1 MFDQTVFNIALAIT
15 GFLGGWVLKVVWD
28 AVRDLQEADRNLVDK
43 VNTIEIMVNK
53 IPALLSKAKS
63 LLPDFPIKLKK
74 DTKAA
79 VLKPAKK
86 AVPKKK

>member
-1 MFDQTVFNIALAIT
+1 
-15 GFLGGWVLKVVWD
+15 
-28 AVRDLQEADRNLVDK
+28 
-43 VNTIEIMVNK
+43 MVNK

-63 LLPDFPIKLKK
+63 LLPDFPIKIKK